1 MNINAHGKENYSY
14 KINPELTGLEKVLS
28 FDDGEIGGRLI
39 IKFKNFDSHS
49 TWFASFSPGKL
60 IKSSSVAVISTPN
73 PNIVCV
79 FYSGKIYLINTLTT
93 EKLSYKEQD
102 VVDVIYDDIN
112 NVLLIFTFVG
122 VSCFDGNE
130 ITWET
135 GRLFL
140 DGFKNYQILQGE
152 IIIEGLLANGEERC
166 KLVIVPAIG
175 S

>member
-1 MNINAHGKENYSY
+1 MFECFNKIHLITPKINSKFFINLENYSY

-122 VSCFDGNE
+122 VSCFLFIPHVDSYCVLSTNE
-130 ITWET
+130 FTSSINE
-135 GRLFL
+135 
-140 DGFKNYQILQGE
+140 
-152 IIIEGLLANGEERC
+152 
-166 KLVIVPAIG
+166 
-175 S
+175 